1 MHVEGLLVA
10 LGFKNNNNN
19 NKTTRTH
26 QHGLHVAV
34 QDKAFTQ
41 RVSNSL
47 KLSQQQP
54 GGGGE

>member
-1 MHVEGLLVA
+1 MEGLLVA
-10 LGFKNNNNN
+10 LGLKRT
-19 NKTTRTH
+19 NKQKTTTRTH

>member
-10 LGFKNNNNN
+10 LGLKRT
-19 NKTTRTH
+19 NKQKTTTRTH